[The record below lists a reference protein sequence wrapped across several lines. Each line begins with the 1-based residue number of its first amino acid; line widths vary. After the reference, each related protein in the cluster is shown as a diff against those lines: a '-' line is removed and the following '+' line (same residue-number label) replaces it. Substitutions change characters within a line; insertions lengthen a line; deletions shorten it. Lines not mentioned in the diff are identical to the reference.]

1 MHDTPGGVFVLIC
14 RCWLSDVRHDRL
26 LLAHHDPS
34 TATLGLEIQMI
45 YRSWLGTARSCA
57 GQKEIRK
64 CDRTSNIR
72 FTGWHPKGLVFAP
85 DLNCTLEVKRLEPSD
100 VNFTTKK
107 EAEEQALKLCKAWI
121 DAKESESHSAAKDL
135 DAPKVKL

>member
-1 MHDTPGGVFVLIC
+1 MRWTKGDTKMRPYKQHPIYGMAVSQPG
-14 RCWLSDVRHDRL
+14 RRWR
-26 LLAHHDPS
+26 
-34 TATLGLEIQMI
+34 
-45 YRSWLGTARSCA
+45 
-57 GQKEIRK
+57 
-64 CDRTSNIR
+64 
-72 FTGWHPKGLVFAP
+72 PKGLVFAP

-121 DAKESESHSAAKDL
+121 DAKESESHSAAKEL